1 MRGLPGQTVCG
12 VDMSLWLVVPVRS
25 LRDGKSRLA
34 PALDAQQRRAFVQWL
49 LVRTLER
56 AAQFPGLERTLVV
69 SPCNEARAQASAC
82 GAKVIEERTP
92 GGLNNALRQAQ
103 LALREAGVARML
115 MVSSDLP
122 LLQAEDLQCLAAASS
137 AGAIAI
143 APDRARQGTNGMGL
157 HAAMDFDFSFGP
169 NSFQRHLER
178 AQQLDVASAIVE
190 RTGLAFDVDV
200 PNELAELRALKQRHG
215 RHAGLLADLAR
226 QVDTIAADSEQR
238 GTV

>member
-1 MRGLPGQTVCG
+1 
-12 VDMSLWLVVPVRS
+12 MSPWLVVPVRS

-34 PALDAQQRRAFVQWL
+34 PAFDAQQRRAFVEWL

-69 SPCNEARAQASAC
+69 SACNEARAQASAR
-82 GAKVIEERTP
+82 GARVIEERAP

-103 LALREAGVARML
+103 LALRDAGVTRML

-143 APDRARQGTNGMGL
+143 APDRTRQGTNGISL
-157 HAAMDFDFSFGP
+157 CAATDFDFSFGP

-178 AQQLDVASAIVE
+178 LRQLDVDSTIVE

-200 PNELAELRALKQRHG
+200 PNDLAELRALERRHG
-215 RHAGLLADLAR
+215 HCARLLPGLAW
-226 QVDTIAADSEQR
+226 QVDSTAADW
-238 GTV
+238 

>member
-1 MRGLPGQTVCG
+1 
-12 VDMSLWLVVPVRS
+12 MSLWLVVPVRS

-34 PALDAQQRRAFVQWL
+34 PALDAQQRRAFVERL

-56 AAQFPGLERTLVV
+56 AARFPGLEHTLVV
-69 SPCNEARAQASAC
+69 SACNEARAQASAC
-82 GAKVIEERTP
+82 GATVIEERAP

-103 LALREAGVARML
+103 LALRVAGVTRML

-122 LLQAEDLQCLAAASS
+122 LLQPEDLQCLAAASS

-143 APDRARQGTNGMGL
+143 APDRAQQGTNGIGL

-178 AQQLDVASAIVE
+178 LRQLDFRSAVVE
-190 RTGLAFDVDV
+190 RIGLAFDVDV
-200 PNELAELRALKQRHG
+200 PDDLAELRALEQRHE
-215 RHAGLLADLAR
+215 HAAGLLAGLA
-226 QVDTIAADSEQR
+226 
-238 GTV
+238 

>member
-1 MRGLPGQTVCG
+1 
-12 VDMSLWLVVPVRS
+12 MSLWLVVPVRS

-34 PALDAQQRRAFVQWL
+34 PALDAQQRRAFVEWL
-49 LVRTLER
+49 LVRTLEQ

-69 SPCNEARAQASAC
+69 SACNEARARASAC
-82 GAKVIEERTP
+82 GATVIEERAP

-143 APDRARQGTNGMGL
+143 APDRPRQGTNGISL
-157 HAAMDFDFSFGP
+157 CAATDFDFSFGP

-178 AQQLDVASAIVE
+178 LRGLDVDCAIVE

-200 PNELAELRALKQRHG
+200 PNDLAELRALEQRHG
-215 RHAGLLADLAR
+215 HCAGLLPGLAR
-226 QVDTIAADSEQR
+226 QVDSTTADS
-238 GTV
+238 